1 MVPNIKS
8 AFEEV
13 FHRLDAMEAKWE
25 SKLEEVKSSLRDRDA
40 EVDRR
45 LSALEETEARVPA
58 IPFELERRVVALE
71 RVCNASINT
80 PERISTLEHHCIALS
95 QSALVANNWGREL
108 GERVGEVER
117 RTDDLELI
125 RLSEIRDER
134 NDRVAALE
142 DAEAVFGEWKP

>member
-1 MVPNIKS
+1 MEPNIKS

-25 SKLEEVKSSLRDRDA
+25 SKLEEVKSSLRDHDA

-58 IPFELERRVVALE
+58 IPVELERRVVALE

-80 PERISTLEHHCIALS
+80 P
-95 QSALVANNWGREL
+95 
-108 GERVGEVER
+108 
-117 RTDDLELI
+117 
-125 RLSEIRDER
+125 
-134 NDRVAALE
+134 
-142 DAEAVFGEWKP
+142 